1 MNRIILDETHKSKE
15 NPDLY
20 EITDPEVLDHLINHL
35 QIRPRKKCK
44 AILIGESLAVMDVVS
59 VEESKVTLKVV
70 IQQPAFPQ
78 PYTLLVG
85 TSRPPTMKKI
95 IEHGSSLGV
104 SRFIFFTGA
113 LSEKSYLSSKI
124 LEEAEMR
131 RLARLGLAQGASF
144 CQDPEFI
151 KVDKLEEAIKHTQG
165 IPCLLSLDE
174 GHSFLQLQGHLD
186 NKPPL
191 TLAIGPE
198 RGWVMEEEEY
208 LKTNNYI
215 PIKLSP
221 HTLRVEIATFAA
233 LGQLEM
239 LYNP

>member
-1 MNRIILDETHKSKE
+1 MNRIILDETHKSAE

-20 EITDPEVLDHLINHL
+20 EITDRDVLDHLINHL
-35 QIRPRKKCK
+35 QIKPRKKCK
-44 AILIGESLAVMDVVS
+44 AILMGESLAVMDVVA
-59 VEESKVTLKVV
+59 VEEEKVTLKIV

-78 PYTLLVG
+78 LYTLLVA

-104 SRFIFFTGA
+104 GRFVFFTGA
-113 LSEKSYLSSKI
+113 LSEKSYLTSKV
-124 LEEAEMR
+124 LEEEEMKSM
-131 RLARLGLAQGASF
+131 ARLGLSQGASF
-144 CQDPEFI
+144 CHDPQFI
-151 KVDKLEEAIKHTQG
+151 KADKLEEAVKYTQG
-165 IPCLLSLDE
+165 IPCLLSLEE
-174 GHSFLQLQGHLD
+174 GHSLRNLDGHLD

-198 RGWVMEEEEY
+198 RGWVMEEEQY
-208 LKTNNYI
+208 LKSQEFI

-221 HTLRVEIATFAA
+221 HTLRVEIATFVA